1 MKIQVKMM
9 QKRKIKKMRK
19 FLIELLMRKRKEETH
34 RWQVKGRKYRIIYKK
49 LGILVPTMMKRK
61 KVYKEAFLIRLA
73 GGKILLVARP
83 LVK

>member
-1 MKIQVKMM
+1 MM